1 MCLALHDAQSAARM
15 WHDSWV
21 SGTSVKRSAV
31 SPRSLPGDKGLNELI
46 KIIVVDLLDVQ
57 ADK

>member
-1 MCLALHDAQSAARM
+1 M
-15 WHDSWV
+15 
-21 SGTSVKRSAV
+21 KRSEV
-31 SPRSLPGDKGLNELI
+31 SPRALPGDKGLNELI